1 MLNLSKSSISFS
13 KNVVLSTLAALAN
26 TMGISHLVAAGKHLG
41 LPLILPRSKKQVFR
55 GIKENLMK
63 IIAGWKTQL
72 LSQAGGACL
81 IKSVALAMPFY
92 VMSSFLLPQGFCSEL
107 DFLVSNFWWG
117 FPMEKKVAW
126 DSGNSLILTK
136 LLFLNWDDRSVTM
149 KRSFG

>member
-1 MLNLSKSSISFS
+1 
-13 KNVVLSTLAALAN
+13 
-26 TMGISHLVAAGKHLG
+26 
-41 LPLILPRSKKQVFR
+41 
-55 GIKENLMK
+55 MK

-72 LSQAGGACL
+72 LSQAGRACL
-81 IKSVALAMPFY
+81 IKSVALAMPSY

-117 FPMEKKVAW
+117 FPMEKKVVW

-149 KRSFG
+149 KRSFGSRLSEQSIASLTGLVYLPPLHCVHGYGYGTAFNGVAWC